1 MANIRPAAVL
11 SALSLI
17 SLAACSSGGSEPP
30 AEETTAPEIATE
42 AEAPVAEPAGMPR
55 TQAPEGARV
64 FFITPQ
70 DGATVTSP
78 VTVEFGLERMDVVP
92 AGVDEPNSGHH
103 HLLVDTE
110 LPPLDQP
117 IPADPYHIHFGD
129 GSTSTELELEP
140 GEHTL
145 VLLLGDHL
153 HVPHDPP
160 ISSPTI
166 TITVE

>member
-1 MANIRPAAVL
+1 MANDRPAVVFCAV
-11 SALSLI
+11 SLLT
-17 SLAACSSGGSEPP
+17 LAACSGGDSEPP
-30 AEETTAPEIATE
+30 ADEAAAPELATE
-42 AEAPVAEPAGMPR
+42 AEAPVAEPAAMPR
-55 TQAPEGARV
+55 TQSAEGARV
-64 FFITPQ
+64 FFITPE

-78 VTVEFGLERMDVVP
+78 VMVEFGLERMDVVP
-92 AGVDEPNSGHH
+92 AGVDEPYSGHH
-103 HLLVDTE
+103 HLLVNTE

-117 IPADPYHIHFGD
+117 IPADAQHIHFGD

-145 VLLLGDHL
+145 LLLLGDHL

-160 ISSPTI
+160 ITSPTI

>member
-11 SALSLI
+11 CAMSLLV
-17 SLAACSSGGSEPP
+17 LAACSGGEP
-30 AEETTAPEIATE
+30 A
-42 AEAPVAEPAGMPR
+42 APVEEAAAPAVESEAQAPAAEPVGMPR
-55 TQAPEGARV
+55 TQSAEGARV
-64 FFITPQ
+64 FFITPE
-70 DGATVTSP
+70 DGTTVTSP
-78 VTVEFGLERMDVVP
+78 VTVEFGVERMDVVP
-92 AGVDEPNSGHH
+92 AGVDQPNSGHH

-110 LPPLDQP
+110 MPPLDQP
-117 IPADPYHIHFGD
+117 IPADSYHIHFGD

-145 VLLLGDHL
+145 LLLLGDHL